1 MAKKQMKYYK
11 NKRKGNQ
18 NQMESEV
25 KSVNNLH
32 AIKGLK
38 YMLEYAMNF
47 LAAIGKETQDH
58 Y

>member
-1 MAKKQMKYYK
+1 
-11 NKRKGNQ
+11 
-18 NQMESEV
+18 MESEV